1 MKSFKKETKHFL
13 GIVLCKALELSC
25 SPSNN
30 LFDIPWSYIF
40 LIAHVHISEK
50 LSIFICQATA
60 CTKFIASVYMILI
73 NIKKEELDKWLSIR
87 EALED
92 TVHKTSVTQVL

>member
-1 MKSFKKETKHFL
+1 
-13 GIVLCKALELSC
+13 
-25 SPSNN
+25 
-30 LFDIPWSYIF
+30 
-40 LIAHVHISEK
+40 
-50 LSIFICQATA
+50 
-60 CTKFIASVYMILI
+60 MILI